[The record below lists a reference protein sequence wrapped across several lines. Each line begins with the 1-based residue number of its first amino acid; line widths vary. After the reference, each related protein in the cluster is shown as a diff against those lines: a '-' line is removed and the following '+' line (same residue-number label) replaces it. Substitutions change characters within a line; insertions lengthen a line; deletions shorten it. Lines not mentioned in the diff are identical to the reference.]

1 MDYGI
6 CPQSVVALREIPD
19 ETATMVSQMLYGE
32 AFKIIETRKHWSKVR
47 LAHDKFEGWSQN
59 LQIQQI
65 SEEDYQ
71 NLTQEESHRSLD
83 LISHVESAKG
93 IIKPIL
99 LGTVTSSSS
108 FLKDVFEEAACH
120 GAQKRESLL
129 DTALLYLK
137 TPYLNG
143 GRTPFGIDASGF
155 TQMVYLINGYYLARE
170 AEQQS
175 KQGQALSFIEESEP
189 GDLAFFDDSE
199 GVIDHVG
206 IILQDNHVIHCH
218 GEVRIDRID
227 HTGIFNRDTRRYS
240 HQLRVIKK
248 VI

>member
-1 MDYGI
+1 M
-6 CPQSVVALREIPD
+6 
-19 ETATMVSQMLYGE
+19 
-32 AFKIIETRKHWSKVR
+32 
-47 LAHDKFEGWSQN
+47 
-59 LQIQQI
+59 
-65 SEEDYQ
+65 
-71 NLTQEESHRSLD
+71 
-83 LISHVESAKG
+83 ISHVESAKG

-108 FLKDVFEEAACH
+108 FLKDVFEEASCH